1 MNLVFP
7 RRGGGDLRLP
17 ERLGLRA
24 TPVRLWSFEKGSVSA
39 GVGFDC
45 LRDVASSL
53 LYANLICSEGE
64 EPGTTD
70 ATMSAIRTLLD
81 LAEACSTCKIIIGL
95 SPEHASCEGLAC
107 SLLRLGFQVISVRK
121 CPLLNDAAFG
131 ALNPGFESPGSW
143 GPAELRQAVRDA
155 RSEIIGWQPMGPVPQ
170 VHNCD
175 ETLPLHLFQCR
186 ARSLAIGI
194 GLYVVELS
202 AKMSFIGDVDH
213 DCIPYRL
220 HTRVLRL

>member
-1 MNLVFP
+1 MTAAGEADEVLQAAGFAICGEDEGADDEDGSLCPPP
-7 RRGGGDLRLP
+7 RASVRGGGDLRLP

-121 CPLLNDAAFG
+121 CPLLNDAALLLEFDLG
-131 ALNPGFESPGSW
+131 PPAPFRGNPVTSSDYTCSGTSECSTS
-143 GPAELRQAVRDA
+143 AE
-155 RSEIIGWQPMGPVPQ
+155 
-170 VHNCD
+170 
-175 ETLPLHLFQCR
+175 
-186 ARSLAIGI
+186 
-194 GLYVVELS
+194 
-202 AKMSFIGDVDH
+202 DH
-213 DCIPYRL
+213 DYLQCDL
-220 HTRVLRL
+220 ECQDSD